1 VTGDQRRA
9 VAYGLIVVTAFVV
22 IDVALGAKAAISGSY
37 ALGAILSGVM
47 GGFRPAVPV
56 AVVAVVLSGRPAT
69 SHGSSW
75 RPRARCSRS
84 APVACATRSSTNS
97 GASRC

>member
-1 VTGDQRRA
+1 MTGDQRRA
-9 VAYGLIVVTAFVV
+9 VAYGLIVVTAFVA

-56 AVVAVVLSGRPAT
+56 AVVAVVLA
-69 SHGSSW
+69 
-75 RPRARCSRS
+75 A
-84 APVACATRSSTNS
+84 AS
-97 GASRC
+97 GAWNGDFGEAGADFAQVLYSYGGDAALG